1 MVFVPLEPV
10 PVVTFVLLW
19 PLVPAFAA
27 QEPLERVFT
36 REALVLECKPLEP
49 RLVALRNRGPL
60 VLPVLPL
67 EQRLP
72 AFAAQEPLAL
82 ASVPPEPVVP
92 LAHKPLEP
100 RLVAFRNQEALVL
113 AVLPL
118 GQLLMAFVP
127 PEPPVVLASKPREPL
142 VGEPLPLAGVNL
154 KNLLAVRKNRSS
166 NSPIGASSQ
175 IAPPGRSGII

>member
-36 REALVLECKPLEP
+36 REALVLEC
-49 RLVALRNRGPL
+49 
-60 VLPVLPL
+60 
-67 EQRLP
+67 
-72 AFAAQEPLAL
+72 
-82 ASVPPEPVVP
+82 
-92 LAHKPLEP
+92 KPLEP